1 MTQDTSPRRSSTL
14 LVSIPFLAIMVGAFV
29 YAGLGFIGYEEAQI
43 PENWATTNGQIL
55 ETGINEIET
64 KKADGS
70 IEKSFRPKVHYR
82 YEVAGSALIGEQLSR
97 HQQNRT
103 LRGVAETEIE
113 DLKQGATVT
122 VYYNPAKPD
131 ESVLRKSDTIG
142 PMQAISAGLAIG
154 MTATALFLIMLL
166 RRRVG
171 AQDGNH

>member
-14 LVSIPFLAIMVGAFV
+14 LVSIPFLAIMIGAFV

-43 PENWATTNGQIL
+43 PESWETVSGQII
-55 ETGINEIET
+55 ETGIDEIET

-70 IEKSFRPKVHYR
+70 IDTIFRPKVHYR
-82 YEVAGSALIGEQLSR
+82 YEVAGAVLNGEQLNR

-103 LRGVAETEIE
+103 LLGVAETEIE
-113 DLKQGATVT
+113 DLKKGATVT
-122 VYYNPAKPD
+122 VYFNPDKPS

-154 MTATALFLIMLL
+154 MTSTALFLIMLL

-171 AQDGNH
+171 VSDS